1 MKIDGGY
8 DIQNQ
13 IQGFTWGYNKNIA
26 RNKIGKNKRKGLMDE
41 GKDERDDEL

>member
-13 IQGFTWGYNKNIA
+13 IQWFTCGYNENIA

-41 GKDERDDEL
+41 GKVTRDDQ